1 MDLIYNITGLRS
13 PISKI
18 RIKKF
23 VSNTEFTSSKI
34 VNDFVPPYTLTE
46 GLKRTLNHEFIL
58 QKKRGSIFFPNELY
72 APITKLLRKI
82 FEDKRLKIIF
92 FYPIEKISPKMKDC

>member
-1 MDLIYNITGLRS
+1 MGYDLKSLVKIPYSLAVSIGYLMDLIYNITGLRS

-23 VSNTEFTSSKI
+23 VSNTEFTSSKKI

-58 QKKRGSIFFPNELY
+58 KKKGGSIFFSE
-72 APITKLLRKI
+72 
-82 FEDKRLKIIF
+82 
-92 FYPIEKISPKMKDC
+92 